1 MGDTFPAKSKV
12 LYLAAY
18 SDFER
23 FLKSEKRFVPDVVPS
38 EMSLLNYF
46 SYLKLKK
53 HWAPTTIWSH
63 YSRINAV
70 MKRKFGVSMNSIPN
84 ITDLLK
90 SFSAG
95 HRLKKSSVFTPQQAS
110 FI

>member
-53 HWAPTTIWSH
+53 HLLQQQYGVTT
-63 YSRINAV
+63 V
-70 MKRKFGVSMNSIPN
+70 ELM
-84 ITDLLK
+84 L
-90 SFSAG
+90 
-95 HRLKKSSVFTPQQAS
+95 
-110 FI
+110 